1 MQGWPLS
8 ACYNIASHQI
18 SWPNEVKLILCNVYV
33 SLCNVEELKDAEL
46 FVCFFNHISACCVYW
61 QPHGG
66 DICGKVWR
74 WATIWQNLM
83 KLHLIYCCFRQT
95 TGTVR
100 ALLCHKHNNPLELK
114 AWCLS
119 RWSPGCR
126 RKAGCTWLSSFCWWQ
141 SGKQKNVTLSL
152 QSLKY

>member
-1 MQGWPLS
+1 MCMFL
-8 ACYNIASHQI
+8 
-18 SWPNEVKLILCNVYV
+18 YV
-33 SLCNVEELKDAEL
+33 MWRNWKMLNYL
-46 FVCFFNHISACCVYW
+46 FVFLITYLPAVYTGS
-61 QPHGG
+61 HMG
-66 DICGKVWR
+66 
-74 WATIWQNLM
+74 ATFVGRCEDEQQFDWNLM

-152 QSLKY
+152 QSLKSSQLTLIIYLRCWQLQAL

>member
-46 FVCFFNHISACCVYW
+46 FGVFFNHISACCVYC

-66 DICGKVWR
+66 DICEGVKMSN
-74 WATIWQNLM
+74 NL
-83 KLHLIYCCFRQT
+83 T
-95 TGTVR
+95 ET
-100 ALLCHKHNNPLELK
+100 
-114 AWCLS
+114 S
-119 RWSPGCR
+119 
-126 RKAGCTWLSSFCWWQ
+126 
-141 SGKQKNVTLSL
+141 
-152 QSLKY
+152 